1 MILKNWKYWTF
12 IIVIFGSFQFI
23 VLTIIAMF
31 FYKGGTYIDPS
42 STSYLFWN
50 NYFSDLGRSIAHSGV
65 SNKVSFLLFTIALS
79 LWGLSQIPFF
89 IAFTK
94 FFFKTRKLKR
104 ISIIGSIFGIFT
116 GVCYVGIAFTPLDLI
131 GNLHD
136 LLVLFGF
143 SSIFISMIL
152 YSIVIYQDLNYPKP
166 YAKILVISIIIL
178 GTYFISLSLVQN
190 ANFEIRLFIS
200 VTGQKIM
207 IYTLLIC
214 GIIQG
219 YGALRQYFS

>member
-1 MILKNWKYWTF
+1 MILKKGKHWAF
-12 IIVIFGSFQFI
+12 ILVIFGCFQFM

-31 FYKGGTYIDPS
+31 FYKGGTYTDPS
-42 STSYLFWN
+42 STSYLFWY
-50 NYFSDLGRSIAHSGV
+50 NYFSDLGRSVAHSGV
-65 SNKVSFLLFTIALS
+65 SNKISFVLFTIALS

-89 IAFTK
+89 IAFPK

-104 ISIIGSIFGIFT
+104 ISITGSIFGMFT

-131 GNLHD
+131 GNLHN

-143 SSIFISMIL
+143 SSIFISLIL
-152 YSIVIYQDLNYPKP
+152 YSIVIYQDINYPKF
-166 YAKILVISIIIL
+166 YAKILVISIIII
-178 GTYFISLSLVQN
+178 GTYFTSLILIQN
-190 ANFEIRLFIS
+190 VNFEIKLLIS
-200 VTGQKIM
+200 VIGQKIM

-219 YGALRQYFS
+219 YGALRQNFS